1 MALWIKT
8 PDGTIERAAGG
19 AFLPLTGG
27 TLTGTL
33 TLNGPGTL
41 PNHAVTLSQITSD
54 IGGGGFLPLSGGTI
68 SGDLDVSGDLTV
80 TGNSDL
86 KINVP
91 DDYWAQSSTGTVFT
105 DLGMVGGTQGSYGVA
120 MTSNGYRNAANKWVS
135 FNAGGQK
142 GAVIA
147 DLQPNGSF
155 QIRTSNDWDSYSGSH
170 PPVRL
175 YIDDSKTTV
184 KNDLAVEG
192 QTLAST
198 GSAAAPGLGFSS
210 FAGTGFVPGTN
221 NVATYVKGVWQF
233 VVYDDKTRIIRNLQV
248 DGQTRASQG
257 NSAAPSYAFSGAT
270 NSGLYHNGTDVYF
283 SSAGTEVLRLGKTFG
298 LRMND
303 KPIYNASYIEATKF
317 RGSNG
322 TKAEPSYTFKNDL
335 GTGMSRG
342 LAGSNYDLYE
352 AGTLSLTVK
361 GERAAYFGASTA
373 STKGVWIPGIAYNEV
388 TASGNVVID
397 ASGGRLLR
405 SVSARR
411 NMQEIEPV
419 ERRVANRIY
428 DLQPIWF
435 RSTCSNDDI
444 TLSNYGFAAEDCAEI
459 DPRLAT
465 YSINED
471 GNNVP
476 DNVNTNAILALL
488 VTAVKTQ
495 RDTITDLTERLEA
508 LENTEKERR

>member
-27 TLTGTL
+27 TLTGNL

-41 PNHAVTLSQITSD
+41 PDHAVTLSQITSE

-86 KINVP
+86 KVNVP
-91 DDYWAQSSTGTVFT
+91 DDYWASAPGTVFT
-105 DLGMVGGTQGSYGVA
+105 DLGMVGGSMGSYGVA
-120 MTSNGYRNAANKWVS
+120 MTANGYRNFANKWVS
-135 FNAGGQK
+135 FNAGGLK
-142 GAVIA
+142 GAVVV
-147 DLQPNGSF
+147 DLQPNGTF
-155 QIRTSNDWDSYSGSH
+155 QVRTATDWDSYSGSH
-170 PPVRL
+170 PPARL
-175 YIDDSKTTV
+175 LVDDAKTNV
-184 KNDLAVEG
+184 IGDLVVNG
-192 QTLAST
+192 QTLASK

-221 NVATYVKGVWQF
+221 NVATYVKGSWQF
-233 VVYDDKTRIIRNLQV
+233 VVYDDKTRVIKNLQV
-248 DGQTRASQG
+248 DGQTRASAG
-257 NSAAPSYAFSGAT
+257 SNAAPSYAFSGAT
-270 NSGLYHNGTDVYF
+270 NSGMHHNGTDVYF
-283 SSAGTEVLRLGKTFG
+283 CSDSTEVLRLGKAFG
-298 LRMND
+298 LRMNN
-303 KPIYNASYIEATKF
+303 KQIYNVSYVQATKF
-317 RGSNG
+317 QGSNG
-322 TKAEPSYTFKNDL
+322 TKSAPSYTFKDDTQ
-335 GTGMSRG
+335 TGMSRG
-342 LAGSNYDLYE
+342 LAGSQYDELE

-361 GERAAYFGASTA
+361 GERAAFFGASSAT
-373 STKGVWIPGIAYNEV
+373 TKGVWIPGIAYNEV
-388 TASGNVVID
+388 SAAGNVVID
-397 ASGGRLLR
+397 ASDGRIFR

-411 NMQEIEPV
+411 NMQEIEAV
-419 ERRVANRIY
+419 EQRVSNRVY

-444 TLSNYGFAAEDCAEI
+444 TLSNYGFAAEDCAEV

-465 YSINED
+465 YSIDED

-508 LENTEKERR
+508 LENPEKDRS